1 MPPAGRREGSI
12 RSLRRLVG
20 LPVRVGGVRAGAVGD
35 VVLDGVL
42 GAAIGTVVDGDDGS
56 LAFLPWASAVA
67 DGAGLTASTP
77 TAMLGRVEL
86 DYYLERGV
94 PLATLRALAV
104 EDAAGRRSSVADV
117 LVRGDGRTWALELRR
132 GGRVLVVP
140 FGEATLDRGAGR
152 LSLRRRAA

>member
-1 MPPAGRREGSI
+1 MPPVGRRAGSI

-20 LPVRVGGVRAGAVGD
+20 LPVRVGGHRAGAVGD
-35 VVLDGVL
+35 VVLDDAL
-42 GAAIGTVVDGDDGS
+42 GAAIGAVVESGDGS
-56 LAFLPWASAVA
+56 LAFLPWASTVA
-67 DGAGLTASTP
+67 DGAGLAASTP

-94 PLATLRALAV
+94 PLATVRTLAV

-117 LVRGDGRTWALELRR
+117 LVTGDGRTWALELRR
-132 GGRVLVVP
+132 GGRVQVVP
-140 FGEATLDRGAGR
+140 FGEATLDRDAGR